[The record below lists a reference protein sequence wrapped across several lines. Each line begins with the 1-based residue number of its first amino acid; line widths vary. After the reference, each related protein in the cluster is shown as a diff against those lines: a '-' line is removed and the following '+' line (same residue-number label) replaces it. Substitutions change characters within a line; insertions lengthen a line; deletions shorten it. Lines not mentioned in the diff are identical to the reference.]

1 MTPASPPPHACL
13 AGDGSEQADIPTTF
27 IRGEL
32 SDYVSEERDSET
44 IQKLFPGARIET
56 VRGAG
61 HFLHAEKP
69 TEFVSAVVE
78 ALRR

>member
-1 MTPASPPPHACL
+1 
-13 AGDGSEQADIPTTF
+13 
-27 IRGEL
+27 
-32 SDYVSEERDSET
+32 VSEERDSET